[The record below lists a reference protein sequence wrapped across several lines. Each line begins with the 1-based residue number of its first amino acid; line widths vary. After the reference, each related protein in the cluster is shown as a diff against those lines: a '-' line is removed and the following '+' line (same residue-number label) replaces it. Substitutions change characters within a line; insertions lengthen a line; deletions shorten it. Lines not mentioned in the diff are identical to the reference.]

1 MIVITLEDII
11 GVVVIL
17 IMTVVLLIR
26 IGKK

>member
-11 GVVVIL
+11 GTVIIL
-17 IMTVVLLIR
+17 IMTVVLLLR